1 MIISPLPFGFLI
13 TDFNV
18 VDGIGRLRLI
28 LRQLTAFVIAAKND
42 LVPDFGIDVAVL
54 IAEVIIPCER
64 LYVLCLRHRAVSL
77 TVGGTGANSEQTIRT
92 SVVLPTM
99 FF

>member
-13 TDFNV
+13 TDFDI
-18 VDGIGRLRLI
+18 VDGIGRLRLV
-28 LRQLTAFVIAAKND
+28 LRQLTAFVIATKHD
-42 LVPDFGIDVAVL
+42 FVPDFGIDVAVL

-64 LYVLCLRHRAVSL
+64 LYVLCLRHRAASL
-77 TVGGTGANSEQTIRT
+77 TVDGACMNSEQTIRT